1 MTRRFYWRSYRTY
14 YSSAFDH
21 LPRLR
26 TRMWTIYM
34 NVLCNYGQPV
44 ITSPYGT
51 NGFYSQYVYVYAKT
65 MLMYWFSDLI
75 QVYPAACIK
84 RRTHVRE
91 VFERSGIET
100 GFCSLQ
106 AAPYAPFPF
115 GRYTRIMDLRI
126 ISDWKMI
133 TKFRGEAFTWGLILA
148 FLWKFL
154 WSLC

>member
-1 MTRRFYWRSYRTY
+1 
-14 YSSAFDH
+14 
-21 LPRLR
+21 
-26 TRMWTIYM
+26 
-34 NVLCNYGQPV
+34 
-44 ITSPYGT
+44 
-51 NGFYSQYVYVYAKT
+51 
-65 MLMYWFSDLI
+65 MYWFSDLI

-133 TKFRGEAFTWGLILA
+133 TKFRGEAFTWGLGAYFGIPVKIPMIAVLSD
-148 FLWKFL
+148 LL
-154 WSLC
+154 T